1 MSRLLYSQPS
11 SISDCTAAAIADSEL
26 VAQETFAEKM
36 TAGKA
41 VLDRLDQLS
50 IDYDVYHEHE
60 PLFTVDD
67 VTRYKSYIPGLN
79 NKNLFLKDK
88 KGKRFF
94 VVLVPEDTCFGLPA
108 LAKLLE
114 VGHLSMAS
122 SERMTAAL
130 GVTGGAVSPLAV
142 VDDHAGK
149 VTG

>member
-1 MSRLLYSQPS
+1 MI
-11 SISDCTAAAIADSEL
+11 ISDCTAAATADSEL

-36 TAGKA
+36 TAGNA

-50 IDYDVYHEHE
+50 IDHDVYHEHG
-60 PLFTVDD
+60 PLFTVED
-67 VTRYKSYIPGLN
+67 VTRYKSCIPGLSD
-79 NKNLFLKDK
+79 KNLFLKDK

-94 VVLVPEDTCFGLPA
+94 VVLVSEDKCVDLPA
-108 LAKLLE
+108 LAKLLD

-122 SERMTAAL
+122 LERMTAVL

-149 VTG
+149 VRVIDDR